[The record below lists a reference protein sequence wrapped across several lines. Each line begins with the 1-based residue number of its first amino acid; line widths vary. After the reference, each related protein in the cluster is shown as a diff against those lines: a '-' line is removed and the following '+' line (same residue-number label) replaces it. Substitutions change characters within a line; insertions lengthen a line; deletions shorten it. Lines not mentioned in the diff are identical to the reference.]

1 MNEFIL
7 YSSFEGVCFLSNN
20 LPVKITIFLL
30 LSAHLFKLKYQLI
43 FYWPAF
49 LDQGQI
55 CILLF

>member
-1 MNEFIL
+1 MNELIL
-7 YSSFEGVCFLSNN
+7 YSSFEDVCFLSNN

-30 LSAHLFKLKYQLI
+30 LSAHLFKLKCRLI
-43 FYWPAF
+43 FYRAAF